1 MLANPDF
8 ESLATSIEAGTTPV
22 VIADGVDWVP
32 ASQWLEERDSLRATI
47 DTWRR
52 DWESRMVDN
61 YLDHYAVDFIADGQN
76 RASFAAGKRAVNEG
90 KSWIEIAIDDLQLF
104 TDPGTN
110 GLVVATFRQDYRSN
124 NLTNTMQKVQHWT
137 RRNGRWQIVYEG
149 SA

>member
-22 VIADGVDWVP
+22 VIADGVDWMP
-32 ASQWLEERDSLRATI
+32 IAQWLEERDSLRATI
-47 DTWRR
+47 EAWRR
-52 DWESRMVDN
+52 DWESRNVGS
-61 YLDHYAVDFIADGQN
+61 YLGHYAADFVADGQD

-90 KSWIEIAIDDLQLF
+90 KSWIEVVIDDLQLF
-104 TDPGTN
+104 TDPGAE

-124 NLTNTMQKVQHWT
+124 NMTNTMRKVQHWT
-137 RRNGRWQIVYEG
+137 RRKGRWQIVYEG